1 MFKINL
7 FKAKLALNKKTIKD
21 VAEAIGVSEA
31 TLYRKIG
38 GKSDFTRNEIQLM
51 RKYLN
56 LSAMDIEEIF
66 FAD

>member
-21 VAEAIGVSEA
+21 VAETIGVSEA